1 MLPVALLLLA
11 STQRVEIV
19 NGPFEIPA
27 GKWYQVGLGLR
38 QGRPV
43 VVSADF
49 DLHSGP
55 GVRLEFLRR
64 EDLGERLEGRPNSYL
79 AMTAAG
85 TSGHLRYLVRE
96 RGYYVLFLDN
106 RKGTQG
112 VAGHLHVAEDFGGR
126 RTPEVTQLSPQRQ
139 IAVIA
144 ISFALF
150 FAIVTF
156 SARHLLRAIKR

>member
-19 NGPFEIPA
+19 NGPFEIPP

-49 DLHSGP
+49 ELHKGP
-55 GVRLEFLRR
+55 HIRLEFLRR
-64 EDLGERLEGRPNSYL
+64 EDLQQRLEGRPNSFL
-79 AMTAAG
+79 AMTAPG
-85 TSGHLRYLVRE
+85 TSGRLRYVVRE
-96 RGYYVLFLDN
+96 RGYYVVFLDN
-106 RKGTQG
+106 RQGTHT
-112 VAGHLHVAEDFGGR
+112 VTGHLRVEEDFGRR
-126 RTPEVTQLSPQRQ
+126 RTPEVSQLSPQRQ
-139 IAVIA
+139 TAVII
-144 ISFALF
+144 ISFAVF

-156 SARHLLRAIKR
+156 SARHLLRAIRR